1 MLLKRKVDRAMEWS
15 RKRRMRED
23 GRDPEK
29 EELEAEI
36 KKAGKGKGEDLPSME
51 ELRKEEIEKLS
62 KEPIEKKDTFSMI
75 VSAFITI
82 FPACV
87 GVLLLICLIVL
98 LFFRVL

>member
-15 RKRRMRED
+15 RHRRMREE

-51 ELRKEEIEKLS
+51 ELRKEEIHQLN
-62 KEPIEKKDTFSMI
+62 KEPVEGKDVFSMI
-75 VSAFITI
+75 LSAFLTI

-87 GVLLLICLIVL
+87 GVILLICLIVL
-98 LFFRVL
+98 LFFRAF